1 MRERTGCGRGDRVDD
16 EVDDQR
22 HRAGGV
28 LVSVERYVVEGFDVD
43 EQVCRVP
50 RSLRVGDVVTP
61 LELGLMRVAA
71 AVGAG
76 SLCSAG
82 TWRRSPGRDG

>member
-28 LVSVERYVVEGFDVD
+28 LVSVERCVEGFDVD
-43 EQVCRVP
+43 EQVCRAP